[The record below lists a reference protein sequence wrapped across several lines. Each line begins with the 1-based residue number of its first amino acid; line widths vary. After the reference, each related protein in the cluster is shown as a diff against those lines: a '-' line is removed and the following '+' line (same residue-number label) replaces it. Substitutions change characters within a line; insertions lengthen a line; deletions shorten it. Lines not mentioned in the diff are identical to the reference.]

1 MSWYFKVLQKY
12 AVFEGRAH
20 RTEYWMFALINF
32 IIALVLFFLGAKTG
46 TNADNGMSPLLLI
59 YELAILLPSL
69 AVTVRRLHDT
79 DRSGWWIL
87 IGIVPLIGGIWLLVL
102 MILSGTPGDNRFGPE
117 PV

>member
-12 AVFEGRAH
+12 AVFQGRAH
-20 RTEYWMFALINF
+20 RTEYWMYTLVNF
-32 IIALVLFFLGAKTG
+32 IIAVILIILSAKTG
-46 TNADNGMSPLLLI
+46 TSADNGVSVLFII
-59 YELAILLPSL
+59 YQLAIFIPTL

-87 IGIVPLIGGIWLLVL
+87 IGFVPIIGGIWLFIL
-102 MILSGTPGDNRFGPE
+102 MILSGTPGHNRFGPE